1 MYGMSVL
8 AGIYVYNFGIN
19 DYIGL
24 TQRGTMN
31 FSRVD
36 NSFLQF
42 TTKAAV
48 IQTPRTQLTTNE
60 SQTYVENSMLIN
72 VEVYAINYNILRIM
86 SGMGGLAY
94 AN

>member
-1 MYGMSVL
+1 MSVSS
-8 AGIYVYNFGIN
+8 GVYVYNFGIN

-36 NSFLQF
+36 NSILKF
-42 TTKAAV
+42 TTKSAV
-48 IQTPRTQLTTNE
+48 IETPRTQLTTDE
-60 SQTYVENSMLIN
+60 SQTYVENSMLTTA
-72 VEVYAINYNILRIM
+72 EVYAVNYNVLRIM